1 MTADL
6 IPLSIAC
13 VGRHR
18 PDNGPL
24 VAIVLDHPRAGFFSS
39 FDLAERG
46 AFRALASAVVAEL
59 DRYEEE
65 QATR

>member
-1 MTADL
+1 MSVDL

-18 PDNGPL
+18 ADNEPL
-24 VAIVLDHPRAGFFSS
+24 VAIVLDHPMDGFFSS

-59 DRYEEE
+59 DRYE